1 MSVQG
6 EPANYILLALTLFLR
21 TAMYMREKSDD
32 EKLECN
38 ECDEKIVSK
47 VPMADGVIKYFS
59 IDSTYI
65 VTDSFT
71 LEKNG
76 GRGGHILL
84 CEGCYNFFYRG
95 SVEDVD
101 AYRHESRRLLKK
113 YRNRDEIDFDLVG

>member
-1 MSVQG
+1 
-6 EPANYILLALTLFLR
+6 
-21 TAMYMREKSDD
+21 MREKTEN
-32 EKLECN
+32 EKLVCN
-38 ECDEKIVSK
+38 ECDEKVVSR
-47 VPMADGVIKYFS
+47 VTTSEGVTKYFS

-71 LEKNG
+71 LEKDR